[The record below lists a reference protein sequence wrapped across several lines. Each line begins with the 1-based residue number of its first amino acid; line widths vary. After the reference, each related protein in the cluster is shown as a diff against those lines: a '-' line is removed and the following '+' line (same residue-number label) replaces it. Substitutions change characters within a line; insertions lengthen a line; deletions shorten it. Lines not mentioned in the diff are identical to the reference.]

1 MAKQKYNWQELK
13 QEFITANLA
22 PGAKGMELKELA
34 DKYSISPP
42 VLWNRSCKEGWIKE
56 LGHTR
61 KEKDVELSKQV
72 QKAAVKIDK
81 GKLLEEYEIRAE
93 NYEAAT
99 KLWEKLQKRWDG
111 LSDEEIKKIPP
122 LDLVKGILACS
133 KAREQA
139 AGLPAIFKLNG
150 AMDIDIRPGEL
161 SVEQCALW
169 QARNAEMA
177 KMLSDYLKM
186 KKDEGTIDV

>member
-22 PGAKGMELKELA
+22 PGAKGMELKDLA
-34 DKYSISPP
+34 DKYGISPP
-42 VLWNRSCKEGWIKE
+42 VLWNRSCKEGWIKG
-56 LGHTR
+56 LGHAR

-72 QKAAVKIDK
+72 QKAAVEIDK
-81 GKLLEEYEIRAE
+81 GKLLEEYEIRVE

-99 KLWEKLQKRWDG
+99 KLLVKLLKRWDG
-111 LSDEEIKKIPP
+111 LTENEIKKISPAELP
-122 LDLVKGILACS
+122 KGILACL

-150 AMDIDIRPGEL
+150 SLDIDIRPGEL
-161 SVEQCALW
+161 SVEQCILW
-169 QARNAEMA
+169 QAKNAEMA
-177 KMLSDYLKM
+177 KMISDFMNM
-186 KKDEGTIDV
+186 KKDEGAIDV